1 MNPTLVDEQVKG
13 EPTPQTEFGE
23 ELAPIDLDLVPVNI
37 KLTFPIFRQVGRGP
51 ERKLIL
57 VTNQGA
63 GLSKRIREQLRR
75 DGLAV
80 YTKEK
85 HLKTYAMSV
94 ENNFEEILT
103 DESVDLEK
111 RASIL
116 YEKGENVIEAFFKR
130 PESTENYK
138 KTQELVGNIVLLA
151 HSNEQ
156 GALSM
161 MNLAQRDYNTYSH
174 SLHVCILGVG
184 FSQSV
189 LADKRILE
197 AKPIL
202 DDLHELGEGFI
213 YHDLAKSLVD
223 ASILKK
229 AGPLSPLEWE
239 AIKKHPA
246 DGAQMIQ
253 EMGIRKRDVLH
264 ITLYHHERMDGT
276 GYPYGLTGDTLPVIS
291 RIAAITDGFDAIT
304 SRRPYKE
311 AMTTFQALSIMKEE
325 NVGFYDPEL
334 FEKFVMMFRSQPKD
348 SVQIKQSEDP
358 AQSNG

>member
-1 MNPTLVDEQVKG
+1 M
-13 EPTPQTEFGE
+13 
-23 ELAPIDLDLVPVNI
+23 
-37 KLTFPIFRQVGRGP
+37 
-51 ERKLIL
+51 
-57 VTNQGA
+57 
-63 GLSKRIREQLRR
+63 
-75 DGLAV
+75 
-80 YTKEK
+80 
-85 HLKTYAMSV
+85 
-94 ENNFEEILT
+94 
-103 DESVDLEK
+103 
-111 RASIL
+111 
-116 YEKGENVIEAFFKR
+116 EAFFKR

-138 KTQELVGNIVLLA
+138 KTQDLVGNIVRLA

-197 AKPIL
+197 TKPIL
-202 DDLHELGEGFI
+202 EDLHELGEGFI
-213 YHDLAKSLVD
+213 YHDLGKSLVD

-229 AGPLSPLEWE
+229 AGSLTPHEWE
-239 AIKKHPA
+239 AIKKHPI

-253 EMGIRKRDVLH
+253 EMGIRKRNVLH

-276 GYPYGLTGDTLPVIS
+276 GYPYGLTGDSLPVIS

-311 AMTTFQALSIMKEE
+311 AKTTFQALSIMKEE
-325 NVGFYDPEL
+325 NAGFYDPE
-334 FEKFVMMFRSQPKD
+334 FFQKFVMMFSSQSGDAMKLKQTED
-348 SVQIKQSEDP
+348 S
-358 AQSNG
+358 A